1 MKELKQQVIIR
12 KYLFGELTDSDKR
25 LIEAAKEATKRSY
38 APYSHFNVGAAAMLD
53 DGTIVTG
60 SNQENAAYPSG
71 LCAERTTLFHA
82 GSEYP
87 DKAVTLF
94 HAGSEYPDKAV
105 TTLAIAAS
113 NSEGFTEQPVTP
125 CGACRQVMLEA
136 EQRHHRPIRML
147 MYGTACIY
155 ETRGT
160 KDLLPLSFGIES
172 ME

>member
-1 MKELKQQVIIR
+1 MKELKQEVIIR
-12 KYLFGELTDSDKR
+12 KYKFEELTDSDKR
-25 LIEAAKEATKRSY
+25 LIEAAIEATKRSY
-38 APYSHFNVGAAAMLD
+38 APYSHFHVGVAAMLD

-71 LCAERTTLFHA
+71 LCAERTA
-82 GSEYP
+82 
-87 DKAVTLF
+87 LF

-113 NSEGFTEQPVTP
+113 NCDGLTEQPVTP

-136 EQRHHRPIRML
+136 EQRYHRPIRML
-147 MYGTACIY
+147 MYGTSCIY

>member
-12 KYLFGELTDSDKR
+12 KYQFEELTDSDKR

-87 DKAVTLF
+87 RL
-94 HAGSEYPDKAV
+94 
-105 TTLAIAAS
+105 
-113 NSEGFTEQPVTP
+113 
-125 CGACRQVMLEA
+125 
-136 EQRHHRPIRML
+136 
-147 MYGTACIY
+147 
-155 ETRGT
+155 
-160 KDLLPLSFGIES
+160 
-172 ME
+172 

>member
-12 KYLFGELTDSDKR
+12 KYLFEELTDSDKR

-87 DKAVTLF
+87 DKAVN
-94 HAGSEYPDKAV
+94 
-105 TTLAIAAS
+105 TLAIAAS

-136 EQRHHRPIRML
+136 EQRYLRPIRML

>member
-1 MKELKQQVIIR
+1 MKELKQEVIIR
-12 KYLFGELTDSDKR
+12 KYKFEELTDSDKR
-25 LIEAAKEATKRSY
+25 LIEAAIEATKRSY
-38 APYSHFNVGAAAMLD
+38 APYSHFHVGVAAMLD

-71 LCAERTTLFHA
+71 LCAERTA
-82 GSEYP
+82 
-87 DKAVTLF
+87 LF

-113 NSEGFTEQPVTP
+113 NCDGLTEQPVTP

-136 EQRHHRPIRML
+136 EQRYSRPIRML